1 MTVDS
6 WGVLGRLVLEEKGVF
21 SAYYMAIFIFLMT
34 YFFLNVLLAFVVDN
48 MTPSNAPILFQKIE
62 ENDEENQSLGEIL
75 GRGKIHDW
83 MVNIIFVV
91 SLFQVHNYTKYN
103 DGRGN
108 LAIAFEITNDFICT
122 LSFLS
127 RVNLLQFF
135 FFFYQILR
143 LLMIFVKKIK
153 FIGSLSYQQNSFQDQ
168 WHCFLIAF
176 FIFAQI

>member
-6 WGVLGRLVLEEKGVF
+6 WGVLGRLVLEEQGVF
-21 SAYYMAIFIFLMT
+21 SAYYMAIFIFIMT

-62 ENDEENQSLGEIL
+62 ENEEHQSLGEIL

-83 MVNIIFVV
+83 IVNIIFAI
-91 SLFQVHNYTKYN
+91 SLLQVHNYTKFN

-108 LAIAFEITNDFICT
+108 WAIVFEITIDFICT

-127 RVNLLQFF
+127 RVNLIQSFSI
-135 FFFYQILR
+135 FYQILR
-143 LLMIFVKKIK
+143 LLMILVKKIK
-153 FIGSLSYQQNSFQDQ
+153 STGNLSYQQSFFQDQ
-168 WHCFLIAF
+168 SP
-176 FIFAQI
+176 